1 MKKTI
6 SRIGCFL
13 LAILLGLYSVA
24 IPADADALS
33 PGEWFVTGYYR
44 VTSDGV
50 MGYNGRY
57 VMDGGAQE
65 IESSLYAGQVVYAKV
80 AYSSMGVTWYC
91 CFSEEEHS
99 PDAIYYGWVDVSY
112 LVPVGQEPEPEP
124 ETDPPTEAPTI
135 VVTTT
140 TTTTTTMTTTV
151 TSTTATTAS
160 TTTVPTTTQ
169 TTTTTT
175 QAIAPTNYEQNS
187 HFISDNLLL
196 ILIGCIVLLLACS
209 AGLAIVL
216 IHRSKTMMNLQNSDN
231 LNPSFCPYCGAKH
244 EDGVKFCKKCGKE
257 LK

>member
-1 MKKTI
+1 MKKAI
-6 SRIGCFL
+6 SRVGCFF
-13 LAILLGLYSVA
+13 LAILLGLYCVA
-24 IPADADALS
+24 IPANADALD

-50 MGYNGRY
+50 MGYDNRY

-65 IESSLYAGQVVYAKV
+65 IVSSLYAGQVVYAKV
-80 AYSSMGVTWYC
+80 AYASMGVTWYC

-124 ETDPPTEAPTI
+124 ETDPPTEAPTT

-140 TTTTTTMTTTV
+140 TTVTTTTIS
-151 TSTTATTAS
+151 STTATTIS
-160 TTTVPTTTQ
+160 TTTVPTTTE

-175 QAIAPTNYEQNS
+175 QPIVPADNKHSS
-187 HFISDNLLL
+187 HFILDHLLL

-209 AGLAIVL
+209 AALAIVFV
-216 IHRSKTMMNLQNSDN
+216 HRSKKLIDPENLK
-231 LNPSFCPYCGAKH
+231 PEFCPYCGTKH
-244 EDGVKFCKKCGKE
+244 AEGVKFCRKCGKE